1 MRIPLNCLIVALW
14 LWFRSR
20 GRAYLWVRRSLHF
33 AGLVP
38 HAGTAHV
45 AKDGTLM
52 VVEYVPPK
60 NDLWTRKNML
70 VLFDGTYRVWEMR
83 PVSVRRFKT
92 MEEVTA
98 WMNGD

>member
-1 MRIPLNCLIVALW
+1 MRLPLNCLIVALW

-45 AKDGTLM
+45 IGRRGLA

-83 PVSVRRFKT
+83 PVAVHRFKT
-92 MEEVTA
+92 MAEVTA
-98 WMNGD
+98 WMNRN